1 MTGKPSGHRGRPDW
15 KSVSTG
21 WGWGRTVNRESM
33 QMGGPSCVL
42 IQTRLWALQ
51 VEPADSALL
60 VLCSPPGP

>member
-1 MTGKPSGHRGRPDW
+1 M
-15 KSVSTG
+15 STG

-42 IQTRLWALQ
+42 IQTCLWALQ